1 MHFTPFLGLH
11 LYKICATRLR
21 NRSIPQLDKVI
32 ERFSLRPKRNRG
44 PGPKWGKESGYE
56 YDWGTSGGGLR
67 AIAESGIFRNPG
79 NILRPGHYAQ
89 PLVACFNQKRLLSS
103 H

>member
-1 MHFTPFLGLH
+1 MHFTPFLGFH

-32 ERFSLRPKRNRG
+32 ERFSLRPRETADEDRNG
-44 PGPKWGKESGYE
+44 EEESEYE
-56 YDWGTSGGGLR
+56 YDWGTSGRGLR